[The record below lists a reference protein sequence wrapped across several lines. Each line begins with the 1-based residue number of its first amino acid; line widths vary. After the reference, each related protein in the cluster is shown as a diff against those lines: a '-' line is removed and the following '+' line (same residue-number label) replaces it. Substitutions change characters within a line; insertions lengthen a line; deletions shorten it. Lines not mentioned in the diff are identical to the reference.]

1 MFTSISIKNFK
12 CFSNETLF
20 NLKKINLFTGYN
32 GRGKSTVFQA
42 FLLLAQSLYENKNL
56 NKLVVNGMF
65 CKLGLFE
72 DLINNKTVS
81 GEIRFH
87 FTTND
92 DKSND
97 LELAYQELSDRKG
110 KLVDIIVDTKKYV
123 EKTKQLGGTTQ
134 SKQASLQNYP
144 EEIHSAFRNFYFVS
158 ADRIGPT
165 AFEVKMDLSENN
177 PIGNTGEYRLNVL
190 AGHNDIQAQ
199 LAESICRIMEGGI
212 MSVQGD
218 SDAEKSSE
226 VLRLYFSSTIG
237 DSKPI
242 KSINCGFGYSYII
255 PILLAAIS
263 MNGGCLFIEN
273 PEAHLH
279 PYAQSQL
286 IKELVHL
293 CSKNQIQLFIETHSE
308 HVINALRL
316 CSLLEEYQDLTH
328 ESISMFFFDKDMSIK
343 TLILNPNGQISP
355 WPIGFFDQAERD
367 AARIIQLGLLK

>member
-20 NLKKINLFTGYN
+20 NLRKINLFTGYN

-165 AFEVKMDLSENN
+165 AFEVKMDLS
-177 PIGNTGEYRLNVL
+177 V
-190 AGHNDIQAQ
+190 
-199 LAESICRIMEGGI
+199 
-212 MSVQGD
+212 
-218 SDAEKSSE
+218 
-226 VLRLYFSSTIG
+226 
-237 DSKPI
+237 
-242 KSINCGFGYSYII
+242 
-255 PILLAAIS
+255 
-263 MNGGCLFIEN
+263 
-273 PEAHLH
+273 
-279 PYAQSQL
+279 
-286 IKELVHL
+286 
-293 CSKNQIQLFIETHSE
+293 
-308 HVINALRL
+308 
-316 CSLLEEYQDLTH
+316 
-328 ESISMFFFDKDMSIK
+328 
-343 TLILNPNGQISP
+343 
-355 WPIGFFDQAERD
+355 
-367 AARIIQLGLLK
+367 